1 MNAIDARRVQTRAI
15 MLILLA
21 TLFFSLMDVS
31 VKALVPR
38 IGVLPSLW
46 ARYAGQMAVVI
57 LLILPRIHLVVR
69 TKYLGLNIA
78 RSFMLMGATSFFF
91 SALGLIPLTDAA
103 ALMSINPV
111 LITLGAAVFLGES
124 LGIRRITGIVVALA
138 GALIVIRPGSDVFS
152 LAALLPLAAA
162 TCYSGYALLTRKVGA
177 NEDPWTSLFYT
188 ALVGTVVFSVL
199 VPFAWQ
205 PLDAVSLMIMAGL
218 SVFGMVGQM
227 FLIRAFSAGEA
238 AMLAPYAYSGIILAT
253 FWSMVLFDEWPDVWT
268 IIGALVIIGAGLY
281 VWHRE
286 TRARS

>member
-1 MNAIDARRVQTRAI
+1 M
-15 MLILLA
+15 
-21 TLFFSLMDVS
+21 VS
-31 VKALVPR
+31 
-38 IGVLPSLW
+38 
-46 ARYAGQMAVVI
+46 
-57 LLILPRIHLVVR
+57 
-69 TKYLGLNIA
+69 YLGLNIA

-103 ALMSINPV
+103 ALMSVNPV
-111 LITLGAAVFLGES
+111 LITLGAAVCLGES
-124 LGIRRITGIVVALA
+124 LGIRRITGIIVALV

-218 SVFGMVGQM
+218 SVFGMVGQL
-227 FLIRAFSAGEA
+227 FLIRAFSTGEA